1 MSVSAVWSPFLT
13 QRSKRGAKTQRSE
26 LYKSMENYEEDV
38 ALINKIEEREKE
50 NNPLISHEEY
60 WDIEDSSMA
69 KTSPAQFSIF

>member
-1 MSVSAVWSPFLT
+1 M
-13 QRSKRGAKTQRSE
+13 
-26 LYKSMENYEEDV
+26 YKSMENYEEDV